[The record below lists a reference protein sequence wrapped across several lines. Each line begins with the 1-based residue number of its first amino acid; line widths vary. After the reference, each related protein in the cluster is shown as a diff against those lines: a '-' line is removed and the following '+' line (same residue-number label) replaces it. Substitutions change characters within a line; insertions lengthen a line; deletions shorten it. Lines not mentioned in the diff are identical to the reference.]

1 MTRDQHGVNKNLAD
15 ETYNNP
21 GNIGKRNRRTKA
33 ASGLETISS
42 CIRHCKLSWKNSPQK
57 DRHPGSPKPN
67 KEYSE
72 KDDPRNEGWLAWTS
86 WVDIFSFSVFVIIYQ
101 VTFLSPAARTS
112 SSNWPKAP
120 SALPLSSKI
129 APTAPF
135 PKTAEIRPRQMPDL
149 IYIYYDIY
157 MTYLHIKS
165 SSTINDSVPKLER
178 ITKRCHIS
186 TELCKWHTIFQTTIC

>member
-42 CIRHCKLSWKNSPQK
+42 CIRHCKLSWNNSPQK
-57 DRHPGSPKPN
+57 DDSALIPYGKPNAKNWLPVPFLQNKRIDTLEVQNQTKNILKRMTQEMKVGWLGLPGS
-67 KEYSE
+67 
-72 KDDPRNEGWLAWTS
+72 TS
-86 WVDIFSFSVFVIIYQ
+86 SPFRFWKIIHQ

-129 APTAPF
+129 APTAPAAENGGNSA
-135 PKTAEIRPRQMPDL
+135 KTNAIFDIYL
-149 IYIYYDIY
+149 VWYINIYI
-157 MTYLHIKS
+157 
-165 SSTINDSVPKLER
+165 
-178 ITKRCHIS
+178 
-186 TELCKWHTIFQTTIC
+186 